1 MCTPF
6 IFIQVLGENLHITS
20 KYLAS
25 EAKVESARS
34 HASSLEAENSKLRK
48 ELIAAMDD
56 ANLAKEKLKTLTDE
70 LRVEREL
77 TKEKDEQ
84 LAAVRDRAKGLA
96 AKAVEGFQQTDEYN
110 TVLFSWYFKGFE
122 LLRRYFIK
130 HPSGVDLE
138 KLDLEEVDKEMAT
151 DEAAQ
156 SSTVETNALENTP
169 ESGNAA
175 TDT

>member
-1 MCTPF
+1 M
-6 IFIQVLGENLHITS
+6 
-20 KYLAS
+20 
-25 EAKVESARS
+25 
-34 HASSLEAENSKLRK
+34 EAENSKLRK

-56 ANLAKEKLKTLTDE
+56 ANQAKEKLRTLTDR

-84 LAAVRDRAKGLA
+84 ITAARERAKGLV

-110 TVLFSWYFKGFE
+110 SVLFSWYFKGFE

-138 KLDLEEVDKEMAT
+138 KLDLEEVNREMAA

-156 SSTVETNALENTP
+156 SSAAETDTPENAP
-169 ESGNAA
+169 ESGSVAA
-175 TDT
+175 DASTYCQEKYFLLFFFFWCPCFRAFCKSGFGTICL